1 MNARGIVLVDG
12 NDKPTGLVNEA
23 QVIATPEQ
31 RRPWVEAGDVAR
43 PLDPNLIV
51 SADLT
56 GEALLDVLRA
66 NPAPEYLVVEAGG
79 EIVGVLAASDVQA
92 AFLGKPPGPP
102 APPPPTQRRM
112 SV

>member
-1 MNARGIVLVDG
+1 MDG

-56 GEALLDVLRA
+56 GEELLDVLRA

-79 EIVGVLAASDVQA
+79 EIVGVLAASDVAGRLPRQA
-92 AFLGKPPGPP
+92 AGAAGPRGHGVRGP
-102 APPPPTQRRM
+102 QQRR
-112 SV
+112 